1 MKNTLSLAILFIAA
15 ISVFAQGST
24 VALTGTPNAIPNRQD
39 DIEIWN
45 GALDVKVMKLR
56 LRLELTSDGDD
67 WSGKLISLDQANTE
81 MMMDTVTRSADSLTF
96 EIKKMGIG
104 FKGKIKDAVVSGTFT
119 QGGQKFPLEF
129 EKGEAVKPATH
140 IQTWTGVMKAGGKE
154 FDFQFRVFQDEDET
168 MTARLDSYSER
179 IFGLYCEVDHGESGA
194 ITVEIP
200 ITQAVYA
207 GKMSEDGQNIEGKWK
222 QAGGEFDLNLTR
234 VELKK
239 TRPPVAAARPQTP
252 KGPFPYRNKE
262 VFFEN
267 GDAKIKLS
275 GTLTVPK
282 MEGKAPTVILINGS
296 GPQDR
301 DETIADH
308 KPFWVIA
315 DHLSRNGIAVLR
327 YDERGVGRSTGE
339 FTGATSADLAT
350 DVEAAIEFLKVR
362 REVNPDQIILA
373 GHSEGGLLAPMIAA
387 RNSDVAG
394 VILLAPPGVDGE
406 QIVLN
411 QSRLIAEA
419 SGGADADELEKQ
431 SKILTIAFELLKSS
445 PEGSDD
451 FYDQFKAKAAKVMG
465 EDDQE
470 FELVPQIEMAVRQLD
485 TPWFRYFA
493 VYDPVPALEKTTC
506 PALVLIGE
514 KDLQVDPKLNLPP
527 IKAAFTKAGN
537 KDFTITQLDSLNHLF
552 QECETGS
559 PGEYGSI
566 EQTFSPKA
574 MELMHQW
581 INKRFA
587 R

>member
-1 MKNTLSLAILFIAA
+1 MKTTLSLAALVIVATSMFSQARTMA
-15 ISVFAQGST
+15 RT
-24 VALTGTPNAIPNRQD
+24 VSPHELSKPQNDT
-39 DIEIWN
+39 EVWN
-45 GALDVKVMKLR
+45 GALDIKVMKLR
-56 LRLELTSDGDD
+56 LRLELTPDGDN
-67 WSGKLISLDQANTE
+67 WVGKLISLDQANTE
-81 MMMDTVTRSADSLTF
+81 MTIDTVTRSVDSLAF
-96 EIKKMGIG
+96 EIKKMRISFEGE
-104 FKGKIKDAVVSGTFT
+104 IKDTVVSGTFT
-119 QGGQKFPLEF
+119 QAGRKFPLELK
-129 EKGEAVKPATH
+129 KGEPVKPATH
-140 IQTWTGVMKAGGKE
+140 IQTWTGIMKAGGRE
-154 FDFQFRVFQDEDET
+154 FDFQFRVFQDEDEN

-179 IFGLYCEVDHGESGA
+179 IFGLYCEVEHNESGG

-200 ITQAVYA
+200 LSKAVYT
-207 GKMSEDGQNIEGKWK
+207 GTMSEDEQSIEGKWK
-222 QAGGEFDLNLTR
+222 QGSGEYDLNLTR
-234 VELKK
+234 VELTK
-239 TRPPVAAARPQTP
+239 TRPPVAPARPQTP

-267 GDAKIKLS
+267 SDAGIKLS

-282 MEGKAPTVILINGS
+282 MEGKAPAVILINGS

-327 YDERGVGRSTGE
+327 YDERGVGKSTGE
-339 FTGATSADLAT
+339 FTGATSVDLAT
-350 DVEAAIEFLKVR
+350 DVEAAIEYLKNR
-362 REVNPDQIILA
+362 REVNPNQIILV

-394 VILLAPPGVDGE
+394 VILLAPPGVNGE

-431 SKILTIAFELLKSS
+431 SKILTIAFELLKSL
-445 PEGSDD
+445 PEGSED
-451 FYDQFKAKAAKVMG
+451 FYTQFKAKAAEVMG
-465 EDDQE
+465 EDSGD

-506 PALVLIGE
+506 PALVLIGAR
-514 KDLQVDPKLNLPP
+514 DLQVDPKLNLPP
-527 IKAAFTKAGN
+527 IKAALTKAGN
-537 KDFTITQLDSLNHLF
+537 KDFTVTQLDSLNHLF

-559 PGEYGSI
+559 PAEYGSI

-574 MELMHQW
+574 LELMHLW
-581 INKRFA
+581 INERFE